1 MSELESEAMEA
12 EFDTVAGWTE
22 EAVRALGPDHAI
34 PAGCRGS
41 GSEGALRW
49 LADRL
54 ELRPDS
60 RVLDAGAGVGGPAAW
75 LAAERGVRPVCA
87 EPMIAAVRASRRL
100 FGLRSVVAMGQQLP
114 FADASFDAAVCLGVL
129 DTTPDKAGALAELRR
144 VLTHGARLGLL
155 VFVADGP
162 LPSAAPEGNEFP
174 SEAETRD
181 LLAAAGFE
189 VVGSAEA
196 DLSDSPPEWTRPE
209 FSSACRNAGSA
220 GCSPTARCAPGSPSP
235 RPADPPAG
243 HAGDGGAPKRA
254 GHIPE
259 LGSQPWRTSSTA
271 TSWGSSGTR
280 CSAPSATRGRRTRG
294 CSPRCSRSTARNWPP
309 GPTC

>member
-1 MSELESEAMEA
+1 MSELASEAMEA

-87 EPMIAAVRASRRL
+87 EPMVAAVRASRRL

-114 FADASFDAAVCLGVL
+114 FADVSFGAAVCLGVL
-129 DTTPDKAGALAELRR
+129 DTTPDKAGALGELRR
-144 VLTHGARLGLL
+144 VLADGARLGLL

-162 LPSAAPEGNEFP
+162 LTSPAPEGNEFP
-174 SEAETRD
+174 SEAETRE

-189 VVGSAEA
+189 VLETAEA
-196 DLSDSPPEWTRPE
+196 DLADSPAEWTRAAE
-209 FSSACRNAGSA
+209 AVDAEV
-220 GCSPTARCAPGSPSP
+220 ARRHGNEPAFRQAEENSGRVGRLLSDGAL
-235 RPADPPAG
+235 RPWLAVA
-243 HAGDGGAPKRA
+243 
-254 GHIPE
+254 I
-259 LGSQPWRTSSTA
+259 
-271 TSWGSSGTR
+271 
-280 CSAPSATRGRRTRG
+280 
-294 CSPRCSRSTARNWPP
+294 AR
-309 GPTC
+309 

>member
-1 MSELESEAMEA
+1 MSELASEAMEA

-22 EAVRALGPDHAI
+22 EAVRALGPDHAV

-54 ELRPDS
+54 ELRPGS

-75 LAAERGVRPVCA
+75 LAAERGIRPVCA
-87 EPMIAAVRASRRL
+87 EPMVAAVRASRRL

-114 FADASFDAAVCLGVL
+114 LADASFDAAVCLGVL

-189 VVGSAEA
+189 VAGSAEA
-196 DLSDSPPEWTRPE
+196 DLSDSPPEWTRAADAVDAEVARRHGEDPAFRQAE
-209 FSSACRNAGSA
+209 ENSGRVGRLLSDGALRPWLAVATAC
-220 GCSPTARCAPGSPSP
+220 
-235 RPADPPAG
+235 
-243 HAGDGGAPKRA
+243 
-254 GHIPE
+254 
-259 LGSQPWRTSSTA
+259 
-271 TSWGSSGTR
+271 
-280 CSAPSATRGRRTRG
+280 
-294 CSPRCSRSTARNWPP
+294 
-309 GPTC
+309 